1 MKTTSQVL
9 QQQKQEAAKAHEPKA
24 ETNGGSAVVPVKSG
38 STAVALPDTR
48 TPQQAYLDEVAP
60 SGIVGRMI
68 KWSKEGKF
76 ITTDD
81 EEEVSSETDFVALC
95 DATLVGW
102 MRFHEDAAP
111 DRIMGLLYGSDFRMP
126 QRDELGD
133 LDESQWATGLSGNPE
148 DPWKHTMYLVLQQA
162 GTSEMFT
169 FTTSSVTGRRA
180 VGNLLHH
187 FQRMERT
194 HGDAYPV
201 VRLKKGGFNHRDE
214 RIGWVATPAFAV
226 VGRSPKDS
234 AVKPDTSV
242 GADLNDEI
250 PSFGR

>member
-1 MKTTSQVL
+1 MKTTQEVL
-9 QQQKQEAAKAHEPKA
+9 EEQREVAAKAHEL
-24 ETNGGSAVVPVKSG
+24 VVAK

-48 TPQQAYLDEVAP
+48 TPQQAYLDEIAP
-60 SGIVGRMI
+60 SGIVGRMV
-68 KWSKEGKF
+68 KWSKDGKF

-81 EEEVSSETDFVALC
+81 EEEVSQDTDFVALC
-95 DATLVGW
+95 DATLIGW
-102 MRFHEDAAP
+102 MKFNEAAAP
-111 DRIMGLLYGSDFRMP
+111 DRVMGLLYGDFRMP
-126 QRDELGD
+126 HRDELGD
-133 LDESQWATGLSGNPE
+133 LDEGDWAVGLSGKPE

-180 VGNLLHH
+180 VGNLLRHYD
-187 FQRMERT
+187 RMT
-194 HGDAYPV
+194 YNHGDSYPV

-226 VGRSPKDS
+226 VGRAPKDS

-242 GADLNDEI
+242 GADLNDKL
-250 PSFGR
+250 PF

>member
-1 MKTTSQVL
+1 MQTTQQVL
-9 QQQKQEAAKAHEPKA
+9 QQQKQEAAKAHQPA
-24 ETNGGSAVVPVKSG
+24 NTAVVKAG
-38 STAVALPDTR
+38 GTAVALPDTR

-76 ITTDD
+76 VTTDD

-133 LDESQWATGLSGNPE
+133 LDEGQWATGLSGKPE

-194 HGDAYPV
+194 HGDAYPI

-226 VGRSPKDS
+226 VGRAPKDN

-242 GADLNDEI
+242 AADLNDEI